1 MNVGKENVLG
11 VEIFLPVQCPAAVVG
26 MVRLSLSMA
35 CQDTDRT
42 HALRDGRVA
51 VEGCDLTFVSA
62 NVEEIFQRAFRHAE
76 FDVSELSLSTHI
88 LTIARGDSRYIGI
101 PAFVSRSFR
110 HSAIY
115 VRTDRGIDAPA
126 ALKGR
131 RIGVPDFQ
139 QTAGVWVRG
148 MLADEYGVQPADVRW
163 RTGGLEQTGR
173 TSRVA
178 ISLPPG
184 LSVEAIGPDQ
194 TLSTLLEAG
203 DLDAVISPRAP
214 SCIAR
219 GAPVG
224 RLFPDFRAAEEAYFR
239 CTGMFPLMHIIG
251 IRRDIATAH
260 PWLPMNLFKAF
271 SAAKALAMQEI
282 AGTGVLA
289 ATHPWIAHDVARVQA
304 LMGADF
310 WRYGV
315 ADNAKELQAMLRYAR
330 ADGLIMRDV
339 ALDELFASSTCDV
352 LRF

>member
-1 MNVGKENVLG
+1 MT
-11 VEIFLPVQCPAAVVG
+11 
-26 MVRLSLSMA
+26 RLSLSVA

-42 HALRDGRVA
+42 RALRNGGVS

-76 FDVSELSLSTHI
+76 FDISELSLSTHL
-88 LTIARGDSRYIGI
+88 LTTARGDSRYIGI

-115 VRTDRGIDAPA
+115 IRTDRGIDSPA

-148 MLADEYGVQPADVRW
+148 MLADEYGVRPTDVVW

-173 TSRVA
+173 TARVA
-178 ISLPPG
+178 LALPPG
-184 LSVEAIGPDQ
+184 LSVEPIGPDQ
-194 TLSTLLEAG
+194 TLAALLETG
-203 DLDAVISPRAP
+203 DLDALISPRAP
-214 SCIAR
+214 SCMER
-219 GAPVG
+219 GALVG
-224 RLFPDFRAAEEAYFR
+224 RLFPDFRTAEEAYFR
-239 CTGMFPLMHIIG
+239 RTGLFPLMHVIG
-251 IRRDIATAH
+251 IRRELAAAH

-271 SAAKALAMQEI
+271 SAAKALAMQQI
-282 AGTGVLA
+282 VGTGILA

-304 LMGADF
+304 LMGADY

-315 ADNAKELQAMLRYAR
+315 ADNAKELQAMLRYSR
-330 ADGLIMRDV
+330 ADGLITREV
-339 ALDELFASSTCDV
+339 ALDELFAASTCDA